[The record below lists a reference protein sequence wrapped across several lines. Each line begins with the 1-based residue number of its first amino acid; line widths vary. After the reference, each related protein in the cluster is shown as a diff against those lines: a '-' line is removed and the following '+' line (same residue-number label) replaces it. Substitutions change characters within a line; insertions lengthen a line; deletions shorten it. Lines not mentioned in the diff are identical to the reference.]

1 MIMMM
6 MLTYRLIIAIVFI
19 LFLYILIKIFKYIR
33 YQYQMYLQLKQIPGP
48 NSSILFNKEFHKL
61 LTSKQPF
68 HDIYHIIN
76 RMSDE
81 YGQDG
86 LFCLIRTPIQHLI
99 VTDFSMAQKLLNN
112 DNFLNRSM
120 EYRFFHFLIQD
131 NLFTCNQRT
140 LRQNKRLL
148 LPYFRIQSMNN
159 FLENSKNFLK
169 LLNENIDNC
178 IDNNDGHYPNAG
190 QIIDCFIVDSIGVN
204 FFNTEFNTIRSG
216 FKMTDWLEI
225 VGELLSTGS
234 MQIFNPI
241 FLYIPFYNVLLFL
254 SKKFTHLYYRF
265 KIGIDQI
272 ITERIEAII
281 RNDNEKEDC
290 KEQSANNDETM
301 LDQMIRSR
309 IIDGNITQMQEI
321 RAQVNII
328 CLAGYDTSK
337 TSLSW
342 CLYLLGHHQSI
353 QQRLYEEIQQFYD
366 RLNSNDEEITISNM
380 KQLKYLDCCIYETL
394 RLYNPASLIG
404 RSTCRSIQLS
414 NGWHI
419 PKGVNIMFLFRRIN
433 RDPKYF
439 HQPEIFNPERFLMN
453 NDDNNKDNDNDDQGI
468 TIDHK
473 RLTFFP
479 FSGGIRP
486 CIGKEYAMM
495 QMRLFLINIIGRY
508 KIQSLDQYGDAFNRL
523 DFIHPSAKFPIQFQ
537 RR

>member
-1 MIMMM
+1 MMM

-19 LFLYILIKIFKYIR
+19 LFLYILTKIFKYIR

-48 NSSILFNKEFHKL
+48 NSSIFFDKDFHKIF
-61 LTSKQPF
+61 TSKHPF
-68 HDIYHIIN
+68 DDIYHLIN

-86 LFCLIRTPIQHLI
+86 LFCLLRIPLSYLI
-99 VTDFSMAQKLLNN
+99 VTDFSIAQKLLNN
-112 DNFLNRSM
+112 DDFLNKSF
-120 EYRFFHFLIQD
+120 EYRYFNHFILD
-131 NLFTCNQRT
+131 NFNRRT
-140 LRQNKRLL
+140 LRQNKRQL
-148 LPYFRIQSMNN
+148 LPYFRVQTLNN
-159 FLENSKNFLK
+159 FLENSKKILK

-178 IDNNDGHYPNAG
+178 IDNNDGHYPDAG
-190 QIIDCFIVDSIGVN
+190 QITDSFIVDTIGEN

-225 VGELLSTGS
+225 VGEFIHTGINFTFHPLTYFQYYES
-234 MQIFNPI
+234 
-241 FLYIPFYNVLLFL
+241 LLFYSEKL
-254 SKKFTHLYYRF
+254 SQLYQRF
-265 KIGIDQI
+265 EIGIGQM
-272 ITERIEAII
+272 ITNRIEAII
-281 RNDNEKEDC
+281 NDNEKEEC
-290 KEQSANNDETM
+290 KEQTANNNETM

-321 RAQVNII
+321 RAQVNLIF
-328 CLAGYDTSK
+328 LAGYDTTR

-353 QQRLYEEIQQFYD
+353 QQRLYDEIQQFYD

-419 PKGVNIMFLFRRIN
+419 PKGVNIIFLFRRIN

-439 HQPEIFNPERFLMN
+439 QQPEIFNPERFLMN
-453 NDDNNKDNDNDDQGI
+453 NDDDRKEI
-468 TIDHK
+468 TIDRK
-473 RLTFFP
+473 RLAFFP
-479 FSGGIRP
+479 FSSGIRS

-508 KIQSLDQYGDAFNRL
+508 KIQSLDQYGDAFQPL
-523 DFIHPSAKFPIQFQ
+523 ELFHPGAQFPIQFQ

>member
-1 MIMMM
+1 MFYYF
-6 MLTYRLIIAIVFI
+6 YRKNLLI
-19 LFLYILIKIFKYIR
+19 YIIDLKSVSIR
-33 YQYQMYLQLKQIPGP
+33 YFFAVNDYYLIYYK
-48 NSSILFNKEFHKL
+48 LFN
-61 LTSKQPF
+61 
-68 HDIYHIIN
+68 
-76 RMSDE
+76 
-81 YGQDG
+81 
-86 LFCLIRTPIQHLI
+86 
-99 VTDFSMAQKLLNN
+99 
-112 DNFLNRSM
+112 
-120 EYRFFHFLIQD
+120 
-131 NLFTCNQRT
+131 
-140 LRQNKRLL
+140 RL
-148 LPYFRIQSMNN
+148 
-159 FLENSKNFLK
+159 K
-169 LLNENIDNC
+169 
-178 IDNNDGHYPNAG
+178 
-190 QIIDCFIVDSIGVN
+190 
-204 FFNTEFNTIRSG
+204 
-216 FKMTDWLEI
+216 
-225 VGELLSTGS
+225 
-234 MQIFNPI
+234 
-241 FLYIPFYNVLLFL
+241 
-254 SKKFTHLYYRF
+254 
-265 KIGIDQI
+265 I

-321 RAQVNII
+321 RAQVNLIF
-328 CLAGYDTSK
+328 LAGYDTTR

-353 QQRLYEEIQQFYD
+353 QQRLYDEIQQFYD

-439 HQPEIFNPERFLMN
+439 QQPEIFNPERFLMN
-453 NDDNNKDNDNDDQGI
+453 NNDNNEDNDNDDQGI

-508 KIQSLDQYGDAFNRL
+508 KIQSLDQYGDAFQPL
-523 DFIHPSAKFPIQFQ
+523 ELFHPGAQFPIQFQ